1 MAAATGILLLLIFPV
16 VTPDSSSDLLQTVI
30 GALEKMVHYYKEN
43 YMDLNI
49 DGLFGLRVL
58 EGHMESILQEYASG
72 KHKNLSIENVNRIK
86 KMLTEATQV
95 CKDAI
100 EFVKRDDEEYYNTM
114 SYVIGQPWSY
124 FLKHKQ
130 VEPDLRWHPETYL
143 QHKTRI
149 LDETTSDN
157 CMSELIG
164 SQSKEKCKISEK
176 CAKIMTTKGLSGYG
190 ITHQILWT
198 MLADQAGCG
207 SAVEEVFQ
215 MHEFVCPSLGYYQFL
230 SKKYLEDILT
240 WQNLNGCFGE
250 FPLLEKSNIGQKP
263 VQLSLSQKLLK
274 AANGTRVQ
282 DIAPGNSLTA
292 NNMKTIQQK
301 DIYRKSNILLN
312 KLKADS
318 KPGTIDEKVLKH
330 VTVNIDQFP
339 KVVKSPTSNISL
351 KQNGNVVIQAGG
363 NLIGKFQD
371 NKNLGSDIGL
381 NQGLNFGMDKNQISQ
396 RKLLSVSSSM
406 FDSVNRHQ
414 FSNLGFKKRNLLAE
428 KRMKD
433 GDKMTISTDI
443 GFEIKVDIVDGCLAH
458 KTAVAAGALMMY
470 LRYILD
476 PGPLNLRTDP
486 EEFRQRFLMSN
497 EFNDKVRS
505 DTNVINK
512 RELNTDKGTDK
523 EKQVT
528 GKSRRHKHDGVKEG
542 ALNNNILAAQL
553 HGMDREGGNYYQD
566 DGDYKEK
573 GYENEICVYGWYMLT
588 LKNSLKKSIKSS
600 QYHKLIGKANRVLQ
614 QHSLI
619 IYATPA

>member
-1 MAAATGILLLLIFPV
+1 MAAATV
-16 VTPDSSSDLLQTVI
+16 VTPDSGSDLLQTVI

-72 KHKNLSIENVNRIK
+72 KHKNLSIQNVNRIK

-176 CAKIMTTKGLSGYG
+176 CAKIMTTKGWLWQCSGRK
-190 ITHQILWT
+190 
-198 MLADQAGCG
+198 
-207 SAVEEVFQ
+207 
-215 MHEFVCPSLGYYQFL
+215 FVCPSLGYYQFL

-371 NKNLGSDIGL
+371 NKNLGSDIDL

-428 KRMKD
+428 KRMK
-433 GDKMTISTDI
+433 
-443 GFEIKVDIVDGCLAH
+443 VDIVDGCLAH

-497 EFNDKVRS
+497 ELNDKVRS

-573 GYENEICVYGWYMLT
+573 GYENEIMN
-588 LKNSLKKSIKSS
+588 LKRFK
-600 QYHKLIGKANRVLQ
+600 RV
-614 QHSLI
+614 
-619 IYATPA
+619 